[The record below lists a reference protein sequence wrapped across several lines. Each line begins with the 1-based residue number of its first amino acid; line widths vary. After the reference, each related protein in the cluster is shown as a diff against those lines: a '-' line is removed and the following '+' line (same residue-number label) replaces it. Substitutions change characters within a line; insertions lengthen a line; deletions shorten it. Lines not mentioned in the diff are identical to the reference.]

1 MIGTLVNVTVI
12 VLATALGVLLKRG
25 ISEKVQQVVMQGLG
39 LCVLIIGLMSAIT
52 TKLPLLLVF
61 SISVGGII
69 GTVIGIER
77 RLDAWGDRTQARFHK
92 EGGVPFAEGLVT
104 ATITFCVGA
113 MAILGSIESGL
124 HHNYQL
130 LFVKSALDGFL
141 AMMLATKFGF
151 GVALSA
157 VPVLLYQGAITLGC
171 GVPCPAFD
179 RRNDGGGFGRRRRAD
194 LRHRLQ
200 PAQHQKNLCGRYAAR
215 RADPPAVF
223 SAAEFVLAFF

>member
-12 VLATALGVLLKRG
+12 VIAAALGVLLKRG
-25 ISEKVQQVVMQGLG
+25 ISEKVQQVVMQSLG
-39 LCVLIIGLMSAIT
+39 LCVLTIGIMSAIT

-61 SISVGGII
+61 SVSVGGII
-69 GTVIGIER
+69 GTTIGIER
-77 RLDAWGDRTQARFHK
+77 KLDAWGERTQARFHK
-92 EGGVPFAEGLVT
+92 DGAVPFAEGLVT

-157 VPVLLYQGAITLGC
+157 VPVLLYQGAITLGAGFLAPLLTDEMMVEVSAVG
-171 GVPCPAFD
+171 GVLIF
-179 RRNDGGGFGRRRRAD
+179 GIGF
-194 LRHRLQ
+194 
-200 PAQHQKNLCGRYAAR
+200 NLLNIKKIYVG
-215 RADPPAVF
+215 DMLPAVLIPPVYF
-223 SAAEFVLAFF
+223 LVMHLL